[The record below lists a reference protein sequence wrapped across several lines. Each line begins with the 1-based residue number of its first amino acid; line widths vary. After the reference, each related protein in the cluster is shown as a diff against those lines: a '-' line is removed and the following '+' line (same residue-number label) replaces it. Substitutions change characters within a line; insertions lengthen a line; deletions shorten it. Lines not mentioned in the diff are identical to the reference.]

1 MGISATAQVRCPS
14 RLTTIIIDWVT
25 NEFPVGHFRFTTIST
40 RNKGIDARAINEY
53 LEHHGLDQRVKIFF
67 ADNAGEHKSH
77 DSDDELPGLLAES
90 SDSGGENNDHDDVD
104 DDDFIVLN
112 KKSTTPEPQLQQEK
126 QTRHPTST
134 YFDEF
139 ELNPDLPESIYFRE
153 PLDTDDEDETST
165 EVIEKMEPKASTT
178 RSGRTYA
185 TANTAKAQ
193 LKPGF
198 DIHEGK
204 EVNIK
209 GFLSIGNEDIDAGGV
224 ISNAFL
230 ARVLVKALK
239 AHARENPDMRKE
251 AAKDI
256 ALLRNPKTVRE
267 ALETP
272 QRKEWIETIRKE
284 MQSLVD
290 KRVFEIKKV
299 PSGRKVIPLRIVLKI
314 KLASNGTIDKYK
326 ADAWLQGLGKQRD

>member
-1 MGISATAQVRCPS
+1 MSYPDYLLKVPIDFIVFVSVR
-14 RLTTIIIDWVT
+14 TIK
-25 NEFPVGHFRFTTIST
+25 R
-40 RNKGIDARAINEY
+40 
-53 LEHHGLDQRVKIFF
+53 HHHQ
-67 ADNAGEHKSH
+67 
-77 DSDDELPGLLAES
+77 
-90 SDSGGENNDHDDVD
+90 GENNDHDDVD
-104 DDDFIVLN
+104 DDDFVVFN
-112 KKSTTPEPQLQQEK
+112 KKSTTPEPQIQQEK

-165 EVIEKMEPKASTT
+165 EVIEKTEPKASTT
-178 RSGRTYA
+178 RSGRNTYA

-193 LKPGF
+193 YKPGF

-251 AAKDI
+251 AAKEI
-256 ALLRNPKTVRE
+256 ALLRNPKTV
-267 ALETP
+267 
-272 QRKEWIETIRKE
+272 
-284 MQSLVD
+284 
-290 KRVFEIKKV
+290 
-299 PSGRKVIPLRIVLKI
+299 
-314 KLASNGTIDKYK
+314 
-326 ADAWLQGLGKQRD
+326 

>member
-1 MGISATAQVRCPS
+1 MS
-14 RLTTIIIDWVT
+14 
-25 NEFPVGHFRFTTIST
+25 
-40 RNKGIDARAINEY
+40 Y
-53 LEHHGLDQRVKIFF
+53 LLKV
-67 ADNAGEHKSH
+67 
-77 DSDDELPGLLAES
+77 PGLLAES
-90 SDSGGENNDHDDVD
+90 SDSEGENNDHDDFVD
-104 DDDFIVLN
+104 DDDFVVLN
-112 KKSTTPEPQLQQEK
+112 KKSTTPELKLQQEK

-165 EVIEKMEPKASTT
+165 EVIKKMDPKASTT

-193 LKPGF
+193 YKPGF

-209 GFLSIGNEDIDAGGV
+209 GFPSIGNEDIDAGGV

-239 AHARENPDMRKE
+239 AHARENPDMR
-251 AAKDI
+251 
-256 ALLRNPKTVRE
+256 
-267 ALETP
+267 
-272 QRKEWIETIRKE
+272 
-284 MQSLVD
+284 SH
-290 KRVFEIKKV
+290 
-299 PSGRKVIPLRIVLKI
+299 
-314 KLASNGTIDKYK
+314 
-326 ADAWLQGLGKQRD
+326 

>member
-1 MGISATAQVRCPS
+1 M
-14 RLTTIIIDWVT
+14 
-25 NEFPVGHFRFTTIST
+25 
-40 RNKGIDARAINEY
+40 
-53 LEHHGLDQRVKIFF
+53 
-67 ADNAGEHKSH
+67 
-77 DSDDELPGLLAES
+77 
-90 SDSGGENNDHDDVD
+90 
-104 DDDFIVLN
+104 
-112 KKSTTPEPQLQQEK
+112 PQ
-126 QTRHPTST
+126 PT
-134 YFDEF
+134 
-139 ELNPDLPESIYFRE
+139 L
-153 PLDTDDEDETST
+153 
-165 EVIEKMEPKASTT
+165 PKAQ
-178 RSGRTYA
+178 Y
-185 TANTAKAQ
+185 
-193 LKPGF
+193 KPGV

-239 AHARENPDMRKE
+239 AHARENPDMRNN
-251 AAKDI
+251 AAKEI

-299 PSGRKVIPLRIVLKI
+299 PPGRKVIPLRIVLKI
-314 KLASNGTIDKYK
+314 KLASDGTIDKYK
-326 ADAWLQGLGKQRD
+326 ARCVVAGFYANSGTRLRP